1 MKVTVEEMVQ
11 FVADHGDDYGLTMA
25 EIEFVGVERVLDG
38 IAAQCDARGS
48 RMSGASFEG
57 APSYSAEQA
66 MHDWFAESFGHAYD
80 VRDYELM
87 CCGED

>member
-1 MKVTVEEMVQ
+1 MEVTFEKMIQ
-11 FVADHGDDYGLTMA
+11 FVADHGGDYGLTMA
-25 EIEFVGVERVLDG
+25 DIEFVGVKRVLDG

-57 APSYSAEQA
+57 APSYSADQA
-66 MHDWFAESFGHAYD
+66 MRDYFAESFSRAYD

-87 CCGED
+87 CGEA